1 MKIAYITAGAGG
13 MFCGSCLHDN
23 TLAAALVRQGHDA
36 LLIPTYTP
44 IRTDEPDVSQKRVFL
59 GGINVY
65 LQQKLGLF
73 RHTPWFLDRLFDA
86 RPLLR
91 WVARFAVKTEASDL
105 GDLTVSI
112 LEGEHGH
119 QSKEVDKLVAWLRDE
134 VKPEIVH
141 LTAALLSGLVH
152 ELKQRLKVPVLCS
165 LQGDD
170 IFLESLPE
178 SHRSRCLALVRVHCR
193 EIDGFIA
200 TSAYYADFMSEY
212 LSIPRERI
220 HVVYPGLNL
229 TGHGGSRLPLTP
241 NPSPLSTGE
250 RGESGS
256 PLPLSTGERGESG
269 SPLPLYS
276 GGEGLGVR
284 GERPFTIGYFARI
297 CPEKGLHVLTE
308 AFHLFKQT
316 AGTEQCRLHVS
327 GWLGANNQKYF
338 EDIQSK
344 LKERSLHEHFA
355 HLEAPDHD
363 SKVRFL
369 QEIDVLSVPTT
380 YREPKGLY
388 VLEALANGVPVVQPR
403 HGSFP
408 ELIEATG
415 GGLLVEPNDPHDLA
429 RALRQLFDNAA
440 HREELGRNG
449 KKAVHARFHADRMA
463 AETTAI
469 YDRYITVSRDAPA
482 ERVAPRSTPRRG

>member
-1 MKIAYITAGAGG
+1 MRIAYITAGAGG

-23 TLAAALVRQGHDA
+23 TLAAALARQGHDA

-44 IRTDEPDVSQKRVFL
+44 LRTDEPDVSQKRVFL

-73 RHTPWFLDRLFDA
+73 RRTPWFVDRLLDA

-91 WVARFAVKTEASDL
+91 WMARFAVKTEAEDL
-105 GDLTVSI
+105 GDLTLSI

-119 QSKEVDKLVAWLRDE
+119 QSKEVDKLVTWLADE
-134 VKPEIVH
+134 VKPQLVH

-152 ELKQRLKVPVLCS
+152 EMKRRLRVPVLCS

-170 IFLESLPE
+170 LFLESLPV

-193 EIDGFIA
+193 EIDGFVA
-200 TSAYYADFMSEY
+200 TSAYYADFMAEY
-212 LSIPRERI
+212 LAIPRAHI
-220 HVVYPGLNL
+220 HVVHPGLNL
-229 TGHGGSRLPLTP
+229 AGHGGSRP
-241 NPSPLSTGE
+241 E
-250 RGESGS
+250 QQ
-256 PLPLSTGERGESG
+256 
-269 SPLPLYS
+269 
-276 GGEGLGVR
+276 
-284 GERPFTIGYFARI
+284 RPFTIGYFARI

-316 AGTEQCRLHVS
+316 PGTESCRLHVS
-327 GWLGANNQKYF
+327 GWLGGNHHRYF
-338 EDIQSK
+338 ADIRKKLSK
-344 LKERSLHEHFA
+344 HRLHKHFL
-355 HLEAPDHD
+355 HVEAPDHE

-369 QEIDVLSVPTT
+369 QDIDVLSVPTT

-415 GGLLVEPNDPHDLA
+415 GGLLVEPEDPRDLA
-429 RALRQLFDNAA
+429 RVLRQLFDNPA
-440 HREELGRNG
+440 HRDELGRKG
-449 KKAVHARFHADRMA
+449 KEAVHARFHAERMA
-463 AETTAI
+463 AETAAI
-469 YDRYITVSRDAPA
+469 YNQYVH
-482 ERVAPRSTPRRG
+482 